1 MRKPEM
7 TSLSKT
13 EKVNETITQIAEFL
27 YDTKSISLDD
37 QMNAL
42 YELWPEITPREYLPA
57 VRIYNNLMR

>member
-1 MRKPEM
+1 M

-57 VRIYNNLMR
+57 VRIYHNLMR